1 MCQYLPS
8 LTRTVPLS
16 RSEWG
21 ACVAVGATPLLISA
35 ILKLLPVSVTEK
47 LNASK
52 FVDEDHAA
60 TSKILDKYENVAAAA
75 AGKAKN
81 EEEHELIGGR
91 PD

>member
-1 MCQYLPS
+1 VQ
-8 LTRTVPLS
+8 
-16 RSEWG
+16 SEWG

-35 ILKLLPVSVTEK
+35 LLKLLPVSVTEK

-60 TSKILDKYENVAAAA
+60 KSKLLDKYESAAANA
-75 AGKAKN
+75 AGKPKH
-81 EEEHELIGGR
+81 EEEHELIGGNK